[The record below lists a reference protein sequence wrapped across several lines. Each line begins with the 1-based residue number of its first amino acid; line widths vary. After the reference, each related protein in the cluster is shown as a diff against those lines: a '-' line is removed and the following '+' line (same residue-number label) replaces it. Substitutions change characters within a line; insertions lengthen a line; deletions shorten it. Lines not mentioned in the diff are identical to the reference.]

1 MKMFTRD
8 HRINEGGDMSM
19 LPSWITP
26 AIQANIITVQ
36 QAERLL
42 SSLYR
47 PLAEQGEELPADI
60 ADISLK
66 LYCFRQQGRVHH

>member
-1 MKMFTRD
+1 
-8 HRINEGGDMSM
+8 MSL

-26 AIQANIITVQ
+26 AIQANVITAQ

-42 SSLYR
+42 ASLYR
-47 PLAEQGEELPADI
+47 PLAAGGEELPADL

-66 LYCFRQQGRVHH
+66 LYCFRQQGGVRH

>member
-1 MKMFTRD
+1 
-8 HRINEGGDMSM
+8 MSM

-47 PLAEQGEELPADI
+47 PRAEQGEELPADI

-66 LYCFRQQGRVHH
+66 LDGVRQQGRVRH

>member
-1 MKMFTRD
+1 
-8 HRINEGGDMSM
+8 MSM
-19 LPSWITP
+19 LPGWITP

-42 SSLYR
+42 ASLYQ
-47 PLAEQGEELPADI
+47 PLSEQGEELPAEL

-66 LYCFRQQGRVHH
+66 LYCFRQQGRIRH

>member
-1 MKMFTRD
+1 
-8 HRINEGGDMSM
+8 MSM

-42 SSLYR
+42 R
-47 PLAEQGEELPADI
+47 LAP
-60 ADISLK
+60 
-66 LYCFRQQGRVHH
+66 

>member
-1 MKMFTRD
+1 
-8 HRINEGGDMSM
+8 MSM

-26 AIQANIITVQ
+26 AIQANIITAQ

-47 PLAEQGEELPADI
+47 PLAEQGEELPTDI

-66 LYCFRQQGRVHH
+66 LYCFHQQGRVRH

>member
-1 MKMFTRD
+1 
-8 HRINEGGDMSM
+8 MSM

-26 AIQANIITVQ
+26 AIQANIITAQ

-47 PLAEQGEELPADI
+47 PLAEQGEELPP
-60 ADISLK
+60 ISPTSALNSTA
-66 LYCFRQQGRVHH
+66 FASRGRVRH

>member
-1 MKMFTRD
+1 
-8 HRINEGGDMSM
+8 MSL

-26 AIQANIITVQ
+26 AIQANVITTQ

-42 SSLYR
+42 ASLYR
-47 PLAEQGEELPADI
+47 PLVAGGEELPADL

-66 LYCFRQQGRVHH
+66 LYCFRQQGRVRH

>member
-1 MKMFTRD
+1 
-8 HRINEGGDMSM
+8 MSM

-26 AIQANIITVQ
+26 AIQANIITAQ

-42 SSLYR
+42 SSLYQ

-66 LYCFRQQGRVHH
+66 LYSFRQQGRVRH

>member
-1 MKMFTRD
+1 
-8 HRINEGGDMSM
+8 MSM
-19 LPSWITP
+19 LPRWITP

-42 SSLYR
+42 ASLYQ
-47 PLAEQGEELPADI
+47 PLAEQGEELPAEL

-66 LYCFRQQGRVHH
+66 LYCLRQQGRIHH

>member
-1 MKMFTRD
+1 
-8 HRINEGGDMSM
+8 M

-26 AIQANIITVQ
+26 AIQANIITAQ

-42 SSLYR
+42 SSLYQ

-60 ADISLK
+60 VDISLK
-66 LYCFRQQGRVHH
+66 LYCFRQQSRVRH

>member
-1 MKMFTRD
+1 
-8 HRINEGGDMSM
+8 MSM

-47 PLAEQGEELPADI
+47 PLAEQGEELPAAI

-66 LYCFRQQGRVHH
+66 LYCFRQQGRVRH

>member
-1 MKMFTRD
+1 
-8 HRINEGGDMSM
+8 MSL

-26 AIQANIITVQ
+26 AIQANVITTQ

-42 SSLYR
+42 ASLYQ
-47 PLAEQGEELPADI
+47 PLAADGEELPADL

-66 LYCFRQQGRVHH
+66 LYCFRQQGRVRH

>member
-1 MKMFTRD
+1 
-8 HRINEGGDMSM
+8 MSM
-19 LPSWITP
+19 LPRWITP

-42 SSLYR
+42 ASLYQ
-47 PLAEQGEELPADI
+47 PLAEQGEELPSEL

-66 LYCFRQQGRVHH
+66 LYCFRRQGRIRH

>member
-1 MKMFTRD
+1 
-8 HRINEGGDMSM
+8 MSL

-26 AIQANIITVQ
+26 AIQANVITTQ

-42 SSLYR
+42 ASLYR
-47 PLAEQGEELPADI
+47 PLAADGEELPDDI

-66 LYCFRQQGRVHH
+66 LYCFRQQCRVRH

>member
-1 MKMFTRD
+1 
-8 HRINEGGDMSM
+8 MSM

-66 LYCFRQQGRVHH
+66 LYCCRQQGRVRH

>member
-1 MKMFTRD
+1 
-8 HRINEGGDMSM
+8 M

-26 AIQANIITVQ
+26 AIQADIITVQ

-42 SSLYR
+42 SSLYQ

-60 ADISLK
+60 VDISLK
-66 LYCFRQQGRVHH
+66 LYCFRQQSRVRH

>member
-1 MKMFTRD
+1 
-8 HRINEGGDMSM
+8 MSL

-26 AIQANIITVQ
+26 AIQANVITTQ

-42 SSLYR
+42 ASLYQ
-47 PLAEQGEELPADI
+47 PLAAGGEELPADL

-66 LYCFRQQGRVHH
+66 LYCFRQQGRVRH

>member
-1 MKMFTRD
+1 
-8 HRINEGGDMSM
+8 MSM

-26 AIQANIITVQ
+26 AIQADIITVQ

-42 SSLYR
+42 SSLYQ

-60 ADISLK
+60 VDISLK
-66 LYCFRQQGRVHH
+66 LYCFRQQSRVRH

>member
-1 MKMFTRD
+1 
-8 HRINEGGDMSM
+8 MSL

-26 AIQANIITVQ
+26 AIKANVITTQ

-42 SSLYR
+42 ASLYR
-47 PLAEQGEELPADI
+47 PLAAGGEELPADL

-66 LYCFRQQGRVHH
+66 LYCFRQQGRVRH

>member
-1 MKMFTRD
+1 
-8 HRINEGGDMSM
+8 MSM
-19 LPSWITP
+19 LPRWITP

-42 SSLYR
+42 ASLYQ
-47 PLAEQGEELPADI
+47 PLAEQGEELPSEL

-66 LYCFRQQGRVHH
+66 LYCFRQQGRIRH